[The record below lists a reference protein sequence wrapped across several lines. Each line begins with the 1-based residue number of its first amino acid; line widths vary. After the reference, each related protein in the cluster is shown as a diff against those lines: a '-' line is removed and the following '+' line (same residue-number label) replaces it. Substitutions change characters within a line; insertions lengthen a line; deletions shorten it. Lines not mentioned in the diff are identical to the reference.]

1 VEPTIP
7 GYGQV
12 STTVDQVQ
20 SSPGARR
27 PRVCIVDDDPLVTAS
42 LRSFLELD
50 TDFEVLAFESPVTAL
65 ELLRRQPVD
74 VVLSDFLMP
83 GMNGLEFLRGVR
95 TLYPDV
101 PRIML
106 TGYADKDNAIRAINE
121 VGLYQYVEKPWENDS
136 LKLLLNNA
144 VKSRTLQVQ
153 LSEKLTELDRAIRQR
168 DVLHE
173 RDGLLTSELELARN
187 LIERLLPQELPHGSG
202 MAWHVAYKPALDI
215 GGDFYD
221 VMVTDDG
228 HYAMLLADITGHGIQ
243 AALSMALLKFAFA
256 SIVTCG
262 VTPVEALACMNDVL
276 ARGLPEGVYVAAMA
290 AVIDPETGK
299 GSLANAGLPHPYIV
313 GRASGRLEAIA
324 SNGLLLGVSASGD
337 TYDAD
342 LRPFQ
347 LEPGDQLLGWTDGI
361 TESRG
366 KSGDYFDDG
375 ALQRLLDTGRSM
387 SSGNLVSEILEGATK
402 FAEGDEQVDDMTI
415 LSLSREPA
423 IS

>member
-1 VEPTIP
+1 
-7 GYGQV
+7 
-12 STTVDQVQ
+12 
-20 SSPGARR
+20 
-27 PRVCIVDDDPLVTAS
+27 VCIVDDDPLVIAS

-50 TDFEVLAFESPVTAL
+50 TEFEVFSFESPKGAL
-65 ELLRRQPVD
+65 DVLRRQPVD
-74 VVLSDFLMP
+74 VVVSDFLMP
-83 GMNGLEFLRGVR
+83 DMNGLQFLHGVR
-95 TLYPDV
+95 ELYPDV

-121 VGLYQYVEKPWENDS
+121 VGLYQYVEKPWDNDS

-153 LSEKLTELDRAIRQR
+153 LSEKLAELDRAIRQR
-168 DVLHE
+168 DVLHQ

-187 LIERLLPQELPHGSG
+187 LIGRLLPQELPTRNGLV
-202 MAWHVAYKPALDI
+202 WHVGYKPALDI

-221 VMVTDDG
+221 VMRTDDG
-228 HYAMLLADITGHGIQ
+228 HYAVLLADITGHGIQ

-290 AVIDPETGK
+290 AVIDPVTGK

-313 GRASGRLEAIA
+313 GRASGRIEAIA
-324 SNGLLLGVSASGD
+324 SNGLLLGISASGD

-342 LRPFQ
+342 LRPFE

-366 KSGDYFDDG
+366 ESGDYFEDG
-375 ALQRLLDTGRSM
+375 ALQRLLDTARSM
-387 SSGNLVSEILEGATK
+387 SGGDVVSKILDGATK
-402 FAEGDEQVDDMTI
+402 FAEGEEQVVDMTI
-415 LSLSREPA
+415 LSLGRAPEES
-423 IS
+423 